1 MANRQP
7 AYRPRKPSEPP
18 SPSSLAERDA
28 FTALAHQS
36 LQQVQASAEAW
47 RNGLTAFLT
56 LITTAV
62 IIKGRDTTAGLATS
76 WRILITVLIGGGL
89 ALAVAGLW
97 QVLAAQAGTRY
108 RLSTRQDIHRTYHT
122 IEAYHV
128 ALADQAT
135 NHLDTG
141 RRLVLTALMFL
152 LTGIGVSW
160 WAPPP
165 QPTHPPPRRS
175 VPTTPAPPTRR
186 TQPTTASSGRPEP
199 PCGPTV
205 SRLGRTQVR
214 RPRVRVAPR
223 FGAGASSHTRAT
235 QGGQ

>member
-1 MANRQP
+1 MANPEP
-7 AYRPRKPSEPP
+7 AYRPRKPSAPP

-62 IIKGRDTTAGLATS
+62 IIKGRDTTAGLAIP

-122 IEAYHV
+122 IAAYHV

-135 NHLDTG
+135 RHLDTG
-141 RRLVLTALMFL
+141 RRLVLAALAFL

-160 WAPPP
+160 WA
-165 QPTHPPPRRS
+165 QPTPATSLKVTIHHTS
-175 VPTTPAPPTRR
+175 ACGTPHSADNAQLR
-186 TQPTTASSGRPEP
+186 
-199 PCGPTV
+199 PTV
-205 SRLGRTQVR
+205 TGNSDPITIPLNHITTL
-214 RPRVRVAPR
+214 AILTKSW
-223 FGAGASSHTRAT
+223 F
-235 QGGQ
+235 